1 MIFFRFAKL
10 QAKVT
15 LIRSTVDF
23 FTLNNW
29 RIRATKT
36 CALAQTLSPTDRK
49 EFPFNPLD
57 INWKEYV
64 PVYCYGIRNFLLKIK
79 QL

>member
-1 MIFFRFAKL
+1 MRKNTRYVKL

-15 LIRSTVDF
+15 LARDIVEF

-36 CALAQTLSPTDRK
+36 CTLAHSLSPADRN
-49 EFPFNPLD
+49 EFPFNPSD
-57 INWKEYV
+57 INWKDYI
-64 PVYCYGIRNFLLKIK
+64 PLYCYGIRNFLLN
-79 QL
+79 